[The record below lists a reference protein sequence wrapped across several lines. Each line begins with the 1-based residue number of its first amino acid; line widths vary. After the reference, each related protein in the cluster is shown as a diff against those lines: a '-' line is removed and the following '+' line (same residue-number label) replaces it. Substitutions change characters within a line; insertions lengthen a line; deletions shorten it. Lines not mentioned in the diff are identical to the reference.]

1 LHDNA
6 SDKKCRILVAFFR
19 VKVLLVTTN
28 LVALFYFDFSKTQ
41 RLFSFIFICFF
52 VLNYFKLIL
61 GLYITKGNIEKIN
74 PLNQRVIFF
83 A

>member
-6 SDKKCRILVAFFR
+6 SDKKCQILVAFFR

-41 RLFSFIFICFF
+41 RLFSLFFICFLM
-52 VLNYFKLIL
+52 LNYFKLIL
-61 GLYITKGNIEKIN
+61 GLYIAKGNITNKLFKIQS
-74 PLNQRVIFF
+74 LMFL